1 MREYKKFFNRFAPY
15 DKTGICKYLESKAA
29 DGWLLVDMSSIMWEY
44 KRIEPQKL
52 KFNISYVN
60 KSSAYDYGLTENQVS
75 FVEYCEHSGWKFA
88 ASFDHTF
95 VFYTD
100 NENTVPIE
108 TDTVVEVEN
117 IHYIMK
123 RKLLV
128 PYLLLT
134 VSPIINL
141 STRLFDFFD
150 DTVAQL
156 LSGTVFLIIP
166 LFLSALVFLSETVE
180 YIVWYIRAK
189 KLASL
194 GGGFLATKNF
204 SNIKVITVLPIMLI
218 SFLLYSV
225 SVGDSSGMTAVLC
238 GILVV
243 VAVLL
248 FTRGTTALLKKLN
261 VPKTVN
267 IAVSVAVC
275 LAVSVACLHLSVNTV
290 MKNSP
295 DSVEDIYS
303 NIQYLTAA
311 EFSEAAPLEIADF
324 IKETKG
330 TKAWV
335 ENKSAVCA
343 EKIRAVQCAENPAT
357 KEEYTL
363 KYTVFE
369 IKLTFLRRA
378 CINNLFDKY
387 SALGNYLHLESSSGK
402 ALLDRVSHRKIAA
415 DVWSA
420 DEAYVLCVDGQAINK
435 YLLCYGNKIVEF
447 IPSWTLTEEQVKIV
461 ASTFGK

>member
-15 DKTGICKYLESKAA
+15 DKTGICKYLERKAA

-156 LSGTVFLIIP
+156 LSNTVFLIIP
-166 LFLSALVFLSETVE
+166 LLFIPLFFLSEMFE

-194 GGGFLATKNF
+194 GGGFLSTKNF
-204 SNIKVITVLPIMLI
+204 SNIKAIAVLLITLI
-218 SFLLYSV
+218 SFLLYSI

-267 IAVSVAVC
+267 RVVSVAVC

-290 MKNSP
+290 MKIP
-295 DSVEDIYS
+295 RDSVEDIYN
-303 NIQYLTAA
+303 NIQYKTEA

-324 IKETKG
+324 IKETNG
-330 TKAWV
+330 TKAWI
-335 ENKSAVCA
+335 ENQKAVCA
-343 EKIRAVQCAENPAT
+343 EKFRAVQYAKNPAT
-357 KEEYTL
+357 EEEYNLT
-363 KYTVFE
+363 YTVFE
-369 IKLTFLRRA
+369 IKIPFLRRV
-378 CINNLFDKY
+378 CINNLFDQY
-387 SALGNYLHLESSSGK
+387 SALGNFLDIESYPGK
-402 ALLDRVSHRKIAA
+402 VLLDRISHRKIVA

-420 DEAYVLCVDGQAINK
+420 DEAYVLCVDGESMNR

-447 IPSWTLTEEQVKIV
+447 IPSWKLTAEQVAVV
-461 ASTFGK
+461 AETFGK

>member
-1 MREYKKFFNRFAPY
+1 MREYRKFFNRFAPY
-15 DKTGICKYLESKAA
+15 DKTGICKYLERKAA

-60 KSSAYDYGLTENQVS
+60 KSSAYDYGLTENQLS

-166 LFLSALVFLSETVE
+166 
-180 YIVWYIRAK
+180 
-189 KLASL
+189 
-194 GGGFLATKNF
+194 
-204 SNIKVITVLPIMLI
+204 
-218 SFLLYSV
+218 
-225 SVGDSSGMTAVLC
+225 
-238 GILVV
+238 
-243 VAVLL
+243 
-248 FTRGTTALLKKLN
+248 
-261 VPKTVN
+261 
-267 IAVSVAVC
+267 
-275 LAVSVACLHLSVNTV
+275 
-290 MKNSP
+290 
-295 DSVEDIYS
+295 
-303 NIQYLTAA
+303 
-311 EFSEAAPLEIADF
+311 
-324 IKETKG
+324 
-330 TKAWV
+330 
-335 ENKSAVCA
+335 
-343 EKIRAVQCAENPAT
+343 
-357 KEEYTL
+357 
-363 KYTVFE
+363 
-369 IKLTFLRRA
+369 
-378 CINNLFDKY
+378 
-387 SALGNYLHLESSSGK
+387 
-402 ALLDRVSHRKIAA
+402 
-415 DVWSA
+415 
-420 DEAYVLCVDGQAINK
+420 
-435 YLLCYGNKIVEF
+435 
-447 IPSWTLTEEQVKIV
+447 
-461 ASTFGK
+461 

>member
-1 MREYKKFFNRFAPY
+1 MREYRKFIARFALY
-15 DKTGICKYLESKAA
+15 DKTGICKYLENKAA
-29 DGWLLVDMSSIMWEY
+29 DGWLLVDMGSIMWEY

-60 KSSAYDYGLTENQVS
+60 KSSAYDYGLTENQAS

-100 NENTVPIE
+100 NEETVPIE
-108 TDTVVEVEN
+108 TDALVEVEN

-123 RKLLV
+123 RKLLF

-134 VSPIINL
+134 ASPIINL
-141 STRLFDFFD
+141 STTLFDFFD

-156 LSGTVFLIIP
+156 LSNIISLIVP
-166 LFLSALVFLSETVE
+166 LFFIALFFLSEIFE
-180 YIVWYIRAK
+180 YLVWYIRAK

-194 GGGFLATKNF
+194 GGGFLSTKNF
-204 SNIKVITVLPIMLI
+204 SNIKALAVVLIMLVGC
-218 SFLLYSV
+218 FMYSV
-225 SVGDSSGMTAVLC
+225 SSAASSGLTVLLC
-238 GILVV
+238 GILVG

-248 FTRGTTALLKKLN
+248 STRCTTTLLKKLN
-261 VPKTVN
+261 VPQKVN
-267 IAVSVAVC
+267 LAISVAVC

-295 DSVEDIYS
+295 DSVEDIYN
-303 NIQYLTAA
+303 NIQYKTEA
-311 EFSEAAPLEIADF
+311 EFSEAAPLKIADF
-324 IKETKG
+324 IKETNS

-335 ENKSAVCA
+335 ENQVTVCA
-343 EKIRAVQCAENPAT
+343 EKFRAVQYAENPT
-357 KEEYTL
+357 TQEEYTL
-363 KYTVFE
+363 TYTVFE
-369 IKLTFLRRA
+369 IKIPFLRRA

-387 SALGNYLHLESSSGK
+387 SALGNYLDLESSPGK
-402 ALLDRVSHRKIAA
+402 VLLDRVSHREISAEK
-415 DVWSA
+415 WSA
-420 DEAYVLCVDGQAINK
+420 DEVYVVCVDGKAINR

-447 IPSWTLTEEQVKIV
+447 IPSWELTAEQVKVV
-461 ASTFGK
+461 AKTFG